1 MPHGIM
7 TPEQLKIQTEISRNQ
22 DRTRHPWIKKN
33 NLLLKNINN
42 KGKSTAGHKTHDS
55 PNTN

>member
-22 DRTRHPWIKKN
+22 DRTRHPWRKKN
-33 NLLLKNINN
+33 NIILK
-42 KGKSTAGHKTHDS
+42 KMKTIILI
-55 PNTN
+55 PLERKIK